1 MANKLEIDQRMFV
14 CARQLVMS
22 KWHFVGCSNF
32 GAMAFVRK
40 DSYGSIE
47 DRMQVIL
54 AWDGTYNVT
63 ALGDGCDG
71 KWVDLPDDGEV
82 FSRMMQERFAST
94 KARHK
99 DMPEEENADA

>member
-1 MANKLEIDQRMFV
+1 MAKIVEVDQRMFLA
-14 CARQLVMS
+14 ARQLV
-22 KWHFVGCSNF
+22 KTDWRLVGCSEL
-32 GAMAFVRK
+32 GAMGFARL
-40 DSYGSIE
+40 DGYGLLDE
-47 DRMQVIL
+47 RMQVML